1 MARKK
6 DSPQKAALKEMM
18 GNYLKENNVKV
29 KDGTDVNSIMRD
41 MMSIILEGALDQE
54 LDEELGYSKY
64 DYRNKETNNS
74 RNGHSQ
80 KTMHTSYGDMEIDIP
95 RDRNGEFEPQIVK
108 KYQNS
113 VTQDMEEKIIS
124 IYAKGMTTSDI
135 ESHMRELYDMD
146 ISDSTISRSTD
157 KILPIVKEWQE
168 RPLESIYAV
177 VFMDAIHYHVR
188 NEGRIV
194 KRAVYIAIGSDM
206 DGHKDVLGMYV
217 GQNESAKFW
226 LSILNGIKNRGVED
240 ILIACVDGL
249 TGFQQAIEAVFPQ
262 TEIQQCVIHQ
272 IRNTTRF
279 VSYKEI
285 KLLMADLKRVYAAPT
300 EEIALTE
307 LDSFDEKW
315 SGKYPKIAKSWKDNW
330 ANLSTYFKYPEAV
343 RHLIYTTN
351 TIEGFNRQL
360 RKVTK
365 SKTVF
370 PSDDSLLKMLYLA
383 MMDITKKWTGHR
395 RIGDRYIPSWKS
407 SLKNDWKD
415 YKQDTGHRQG

>member
-6 DSPQKAALKEMM
+6 DTPQKAALREMM
-18 GNYLKENNVKV
+18 GNYLKENNVKI

-54 LDEELGYSKY
+54 MDEELGYSKY

-95 RDRNGEFEPQIVK
+95 RDRKGEFEPQIVK
-108 KYQNS
+108 KYQNT

-124 IYAKGMTTSDI
+124 MYAKGMTTNDI
-135 ESHMRELYDMD
+135 ESHMRELYDIE
-146 ISDSTISRSTD
+146 ISDSTISRITD
-157 KILPIVKEWQE
+157 KILPLVKEWQE
-168 RPLESIYAV
+168 RPLEEIYAV

-194 KRAVYIAIGSDM
+194 KRAVYIAIGIDM
-206 DGHKDVLGMYV
+206 EGHKDVLGMYV

-226 LSILNGIKNRGVED
+226 LSILNGLKNRGVED

-249 TGFQQAIEAVFPQ
+249 TGFPQAIEAVFPD
-262 TEIQQCVIHQ
+262 TEIQQCIIHQ
-272 IRNTTRF
+272 IRNTTKF
-279 VSYKEI
+279 VSYKEL
-285 KLLMADLKRVYAAPT
+285 KSLMADLKRVYAAPT
-300 EEIALTE
+300 EEIALAE

-343 RHLIYTTN
+343 RRLIYTTN

-370 PSDDSLLKMLYLA
+370 PSDESLLKMLYLA

-395 RIGDRYIPSWKS
+395 Q
-407 SLKNDWKD
+407 DWG
-415 YKQDTGHRQG
+415 QIHSQLEIFFEERLSGL